1 MERAATIFALATARG
16 RAGIAVVRI
25 SGPDALQALA
35 QLAGDVPP
43 ARHAARRQLKDA
55 QGVALDDALVIAFAG
70 PKSYTGDDCAELH
83 LHGGLAVVQAVVAAL
98 AAIPGLRP
106 AEAGEFTRRAVE
118 AGRMDLTAAEAV
130 ADLVN
135 AETDGQRRQALNQL
149 AGGLGQLYEG
159 WRADLIRLRA
169 LVEAEIDFVDED
181 LGLDLPRRAAPLLAD
196 LRQQLA
202 AHLSDNG
209 RGERLRQGVS
219 VAVVGAP
226 NVGKSSLLNRLV
238 GREAAI
244 VSSRAGTTR
253 DVIEVHL
260 DLGGVPVILAD
271 TAGLRD
277 SDDPIEAEGIE
288 RARARAKSADL
299 VLEVI
304 IPGQTLSGD
313 LGHGDRP
320 HLVVINK
327 CDLGTEVQG
336 SYLSVSALTGEGM
349 DALIAELTR
358 RAGLLAGLSEAPVLT
373 RARHRAHLVRAQEAL
388 ARVSFTDPE
397 LTAEDLRIAA
407 DALGA
412 ITGRVDIEDVL
423 DVVFAEFCI
432 GK

>member
-1 MERAATIFALATARG
+1 MQRAATIFALATARG
-16 RAGIAVVRI
+16 RAGIAVIRI
-25 SGPDALQALA
+25 SGPSALQALA
-35 QLAGDVPP
+35 QLAGDVPA

-55 QGVALDDALVIAFAG
+55 QGVALDDALVIAFPG
-70 PKSYTGDDCAELH
+70 PRSYTGEDCAELH
-83 LHGGLAVVQAVVAAL
+83 LHGGLAVVQAVLAAL

-135 AETDGQRRQALNQL
+135 AETEGQRRQALNQL
-149 AGGLGQLYEG
+149 AGSLGELYEG

-181 LGLDLPRRAAPLLAD
+181 LGLDLPRHAAPVLD
-196 LRQQLA
+196 NLRQQIA

-226 NVGKSSLLNRLV
+226 NVGKSSILNRLV

-288 RARARAKSADL
+288 RARARARSADL
-299 VLEVI
+299 ILEVMV
-304 IPGQTLSGD
+304 PDQGLSPD
-313 LGHGDRP
+313 LGPGGRP
-320 HLVVINK
+320 RLVVVNK
-327 CDLGTEVQG
+327 CDLGTDPSG
-336 SYLSVSALTGEGM
+336 PGIKVSALTGQGM
-349 DALIAELTR
+349 DVLIDELTR
-358 RAGLLAGLSEAPVLT
+358 QAELLAGLSEAPTLT

-423 DVVFAEFCI
+423 DVVFREFCI

>member
-1 MERAATIFALATARG
+1 MERASTIFALATVRG
-16 RAGIAVVRI
+16 RAGIAVIRI
-25 SGPDALQALA
+25 SGPKALTALG

-43 ARHAARRQLKDA
+43 PRHAARRQLKDA
-55 QGVALDDALVIAFAG
+55 QGAALDDALVIAFPG
-70 PKSYTGDDCAELH
+70 PKSYTGEDCAELH
-83 LHGGLAVVQAVVAAL
+83 LHGGIAVVQAVLAAL

-149 AGGLGQLYEG
+149 SGGLGQLYEG

-202 AHLSDNG
+202 SHLNDGG
-209 RGERLRQGVS
+209 RGERLRHGVT

-238 GREAAI
+238 GRDVAI

-277 SDDPIEAEGIE
+277 SDDPIEQEGIE
-288 RARARAKSADL
+288 RALARAKSADL
-299 VLEVI
+299 VMEI
-304 IPGQTLSGD
+304 IVPGQELSKS
-313 LGHGDRP
+313 LGVSAP
-320 HLVVINK
+320 SHLLVMNK
-327 CDLGTEVQG
+327 CDLGSDPGGPGVK
-336 SYLSVSALTGEGM
+336 VSALTGQGM
-349 DALIAELTR
+349 DTLIDELTR
-358 RAGLLAGLSEAPVLT
+358 RAGQLAGLSEAPVLT
-373 RARHRAHLVRAQEAL
+373 RARHRAHLVRAREAL
-388 ARVSFTDPE
+388 ARVSFDDPE
-397 LTAEDLRIAA
+397 LTAEDLRVAA